1 VVYLVVFGVSSMI
14 STGVSTFAVSA
25 FAVLA
30 VVFLLVVVVAIIISP
45 FNPIIN
51 QAIKPVRLS
60 TYRSSDQG

>member
-1 VVYLVVFGVSSMI
+1 MI